1 MIDFIS
7 WMGMRTDEAKRQVPV
22 AHHDIEKWLSSLQ
35 LLKKDLEELKKQKVV
50 AAGRLAKIA
59 AIDKKKDE
67 KPKKEEPKK
76 EEKPTEKQIRKQKKK
91 KRKQFDKKL
100 QKQKDKKK
108 DEKS

>member
-59 AIDKKKDE
+59 AIDK
-67 KPKKEEPKK
+67 EEPKK

>member
-1 MIDFIS
+1 
-7 WMGMRTDEAKRQVPV
+7 MGINSNYDYLLNMPIYQLTF
-22 AHHDIEKWLSSLQ
+22 EKI
-35 LLKKDLEELKKQKVV
+35 EELKKQKVV

-76 EEKPTEKQIRKQKKK
+76 EEPKKEEKPTEKQIRKQKKK

-100 QKQKDKKK
+100 QKQKNKKK